1 MNHLRILLAT
11 LVVAATYPL
20 SASPPAPAQDIR
32 ALMQRVNA
40 WQLAHTRMKADDR
53 NWERGAWYAGV
64 TEAQRAAASLATSA
78 PIRWN
83 KPSPSLQPRPSSSN

>member
-1 MNHLRILLAT
+1 MHHLRILLAT

-40 WQLAHTRMKADDR
+40 WQLA
-53 NWERGAWYAGV
+53 
-64 TEAQRAAASLATSA
+64 
-78 PIRWN
+78 
-83 KPSPSLQPRPSSSN
+83 